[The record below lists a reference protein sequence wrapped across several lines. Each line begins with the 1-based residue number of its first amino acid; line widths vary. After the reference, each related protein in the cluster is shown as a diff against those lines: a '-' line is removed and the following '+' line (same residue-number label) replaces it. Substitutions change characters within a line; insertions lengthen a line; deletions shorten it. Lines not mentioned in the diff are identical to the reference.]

1 MTKIHI
7 QTRKSSTPLDLLA
20 AILNQTPV
28 MLASDMEGGK
38 SYTLLGR
45 APYLLLIHE

>member
-1 MTKIHI
+1 MTKIRI
-7 QTRKSSTPLDLLA
+7 QTRKPSTRLALLA
-20 AILNQTPV
+20 AIPNQTPV
-28 MLASDMEGGK
+28 VLASDMGGGK